1 MEGKDTLISFI
12 HSSEIFIMNLE
23 QEHEVHHQAYTNFR
37 KAAHHFLIAAKHL
50 LEAADAED
58 QDDSTTASH
67 HAFLAYGHQIQA
79 NRFVDEAA
87 IQHQRVD
94 HLDADHKDQDWF
106 VKPVSSRG
114 EKWNDW

>member
-94 HLDADHKDQDWF
+94 HLDADHKDQQD
-106 VKPVSSRG
+106 
-114 EKWNDW
+114 

>member
-1 MEGKDTLISFI
+1 
-12 HSSEIFIMNLE
+12 MNLE

-37 KAAHHFLIAAKHL
+37 KAAHHFLIVAKHL

-79 NRFVDEAA
+79 NRFVEEAA

-106 VKPVSSRG
+106 VKPVSSRR
-114 EKWNDW
+114 EKWSDW